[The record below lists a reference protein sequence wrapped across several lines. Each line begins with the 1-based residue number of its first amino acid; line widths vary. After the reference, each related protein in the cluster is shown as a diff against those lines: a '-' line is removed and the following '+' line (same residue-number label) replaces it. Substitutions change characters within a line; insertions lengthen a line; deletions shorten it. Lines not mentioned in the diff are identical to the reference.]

1 MTRPALRAY
10 AYRMAQRQ
18 IRPPKPPPFPDQL
31 PFQAQIDSA
40 LDRAAVRLQQSPFSR
55 LIRRFEG
62 TLPSVEATQFP
73 TPLGTVRTPHLE
85 FPSFEPP
92 QMDDRRKKATKAAVA
107 QDLAFIVGFIPVVGD
122 AVADVV
128 EDVYFQNIAE
138 TLTPAEFETFKKLD
152 TYNPSTVAM
161 LRAFGQ
167 HRR

>member
-1 MTRPALRAY
+1 MT
-10 AYRMAQRQ
+10 QRQ
-18 IRPPKPPPFPDQL
+18 IRPPKPPPLPDKL
-31 PFQAQIDSA
+31 PFEEQIASA
-40 LDRAAVRLQQSPFSR
+40 LDRAAARLQQSPFPR
-55 LIRRFEG
+55 LIRRIEEK
-62 TLPSVEATQFP
+62 LPSVEATQLP

-85 FPSFEPP
+85 FPSFQPP

-107 QDLAFIVGFIPVVGD
+107 QDLAFLVGFIPVVGD

-128 EDVYFQNIAE
+128 EDVYFQNIID
-138 TLTPAEFETFKKLD
+138 TLTPEEFETFKKLD

>member
-1 MTRPALRAY
+1 
-10 AYRMAQRQ
+10 MAQRT
-18 IRPPKPPPFPDQL
+18 IRPPKPPPLPSTL
-31 PFQAQIDSA
+31 PFEEQVDAL
-40 LDRAAVRLQQSPFSR
+40 LDRAAVRLQQSPFPR
-55 LIRRFEG
+55 LIRRIEEN
-62 TLPSVEATQFP
+62 LPSVEATQLP

-138 TLTPAEFETFKKLD
+138 NLTPAEFETFKKLD